1 MVLTLLIPEL
11 RYAHKAKHDDVM
23 NTSENIANHPE
34 IVIIINPLLHQS
46 IFQMR
51 QQCPIES

>member
-23 NTSENIANHPE
+23 NTWENIANHPE

-51 QQCPIES
+51 QCPIES